1 MSTYF
6 SLETKKKIEELC
18 QKHKIREL
26 SLFGSRVRGDH
37 TDASDFDFLVDFL
50 PDARMDLFEF
60 AGIQIELQEMLGKKV
75 DLVPKKGLK
84 PIIRDHVLAEA
95 KIIYER

>member
-6 SLETKKKIEELC
+6 PLATKTKIEELC
-18 QKHKIREL
+18 IRYGIREL

-50 PDARMDLFEF
+50 PDAQIGLFEF
-60 AGIQIELQEMLGKKV
+60 SGIQIELQDMLRHRV
-75 DLVPKKGLK
+75 DLVPKLGLK
-84 PIIRDHVLAEA
+84 PLIKNRVLAEA